1 MKVFISWSG
10 EISKEIAK
18 LLKDFIPKVIQS
30 VRPYYTPDDI
40 EKGKNWNTEI
50 NKSLEE
56 CVIGLI
62 CLTKDNKDKPWILFE
77 AGALSNRLDNS
88 KVCPILF
95 DDMKP
100 SDIEGPLST
109 FQLTQFTKN
118 DFLKLIQSINLS
130 LEESIKESD
139 LEEIFNAFFPKL
151 EEDIQNI
158 LNKNKDK
165 ETGGKKT
172 ERVRTDRQIL
182 EEILLLIRSQSRKQN
197 YLEEELRYSS
207 LLRKT
212 IDGIEESQTHKDDFS
227 IGDMVYIKRYK
238 KTGIIKDIRNDR
250 VLLNTLDE
258 YGKPDRLIT
267 VTKLEIDKIL

>member
-10 EISKEIAK
+10 EISGEIAK

-30 VRPYYTPDDI
+30 VKPYYTPDDI

-109 FQLTQFTKN
+109 FQLTQFSKN

-151 EEDIQNI
+151 EKDIQSI
-158 LNKNKDK
+158 LKKNKEE
-165 ETGGKKT
+165 ETGRKKMK
-172 ERVRTDRQIL
+172 EVRSDREIL
-182 EEILLLIRSQSRKQN
+182 EEILLLIRNQSRKQN
-197 YLEEELRYSS
+197 NYLEELRYRS

-212 IDGIEESQTHKDDFS
+212 IEGIEESQIYKDDFS
-227 IGDMVYIKRYK
+227 IGDIVYIKGYK
-238 KTGIIKDIRNDR
+238 KTGIIKDIKNDK

-258 YGKPDRLIT
+258 YGKPDGLIT
-267 VTKLEIDKIL
+267 VTKMEIDKIG